1 MSDGSTGVYFN
12 DSTKIIVDKNGDNFE
27 YIEKKQGDKADTITP
42 YKMNDY
48 PTERELQKKVT
59 LLQHFRNYLYA
70 DSKIEYPQ
78 EGALDGGYCY
88 VKKWMK
94 TKHAIMFRLSNK
106 IVQVNFT
113 DKTEIILSSEQ
124 KLVTYINL
132 KGERSEYPLA
142 TALDSKNA
150 EMAKRLKYTK
160 EILTHMLN
168 GTNVPP
174 STNAEDLN

>member
-1 MSDGSTGVYFN
+1 MQLYSEIHVKKWVDYSTKYGLGYLLSDGSTGVYFN
-12 DSTKIIVDKNGDNFE
+12 DSTKIILDKGGETFE
-27 YIEKKQGDKADTITP
+27 YIEKKAGEKIDTMAT
-42 YKMNDY
+42 YTLSEY
-48 PTERELQKKVT
+48 PQERELQKKVT

-70 DSKIEYPQ
+70 DSSKIEISEQ
-78 EGALDGGYCY
+78 KEQGFCY

-113 DKTEIILSSEQ
+113 DRTEIILSSEQ

-150 EMAKRLKYTK
+150 
-160 EILTHMLN
+160 
-168 GTNVPP
+168 
-174 STNAEDLN
+174 

>member
-1 MSDGSTGVYFN
+1 M
-12 DSTKIIVDKNGDNFE
+12 
-27 YIEKKQGDKADTITP
+27 
-42 YKMNDY
+42 
-48 PTERELQKKVT
+48 KKVT

-70 DSKIEYPQ
+70 DTKIDAERDSTFEP
-78 EGALDGGYCY
+78 GYVY

-113 DKTEIILSSEQ
+113 DKSEIILSSEQ

-168 GTNVPP
+168 GTSVPQ
-174 STNAEDLN
+174 SQLNEEI